1 MSATARWRMAVMT
14 MVVALLPA
22 AAFAQ
27 GSIAGVVK
35 DASGAVLPG
44 VTVEAASPALI
55 EKVRTVVSD
64 SGGQYRIID
73 LRPGTYTVTF
83 TLTGFNTFKRDGIEL
98 TGNFTATVDADL
110 RVGAIEETVTVTGE
124 SPIVDVSS
132 ATRQRVLRQ
141 EMLDA
146 LPNDRVPAFM
156 AALSPGIN
164 ISTQDVGGSM
174 GNTASGS
181 NMTSHGSRTTDIR
194 TLASGVSVQSLETG
208 SSAQGVPNLM
218 MYQEVTVDSSGAS
231 AENDLGGV
239 TINLIP
245 REGGNAFHGSFV
257 SAFANDSMQGD
268 NFTQELKD
276 RGLGTANGVKTI
288 WDINPG
294 FGGPIKRDKVWFFAT
309 GRYTGANNFV
319 GGMFFNAN
327 AGDPNS
333 YTYAPDTSRPAFIE
347 NVWKTFDARITW
359 QAAPRHKVAFGF
371 DQTEASNP
379 AGINATTAPES
390 ADPGTFRHDRAYRGE
405 WTAPLT
411 NRLLMEAVLYQRTLP
426 SFDTHPDFPSIGLS
440 AITEQSTGVT
450 FRALA
455 GTKSFKVNTNIAYRA
470 ALSYVTGAHAFKVGF
485 SDGQG
490 TRKETLVALDSP
502 ISIRVNNGVANQLTQ
517 VISPSIDCN
526 NVKGCDEYQN
536 YSRQDHDLGVFAQDK
551 WAIDRLTLSY
561 GVRFSRY
568 QSSFPTQHVSPG
580 TFAPTLNFDIPET
593 PGVKWNDITPRF
605 GGVYDLFGTGKTAV
619 KVSMNKYVN
628 GQALTGNAGGGTT
641 VFGSSL
647 NPFNRLVLSTTRNWT
662 DSDRDLVPD
671 CDLTNPAANAECA
684 AMTNQNFGKTV
695 PGTAYDPEVLSG
707 WGKRGYNWEF
717 AAGVQHE
724 ILPRTSLELTYFRR
738 SFGNFIATDNRA
750 VAASDYTRYQ
760 ITAPSNPDLPGG
772 GGYAVTGLYDLN
784 PNKVGQVDNYITF
797 ADNFGDQ
804 SERWS
809 GFDLTASSRL
819 AGIQLMGG
827 LSTGHQSV
835 DNCGVVEQLPEMQ
848 FGLRT
853 LARTNAASVL
863 VPQQY
868 CAMDEDFLTQV
879 KFVGSYTIP
888 KIDVQFGG
896 SYQNI
901 PGTQVAANFVAT
913 NAIVAP
919 SLGRTLSG
927 GANNVTVSI
936 LEPGTM
942 YGERVN
948 QLDLRF
954 AKILNLGGVRRAT
967 VSLDLA
973 NAFNASTVLT
983 ESVVYTTWRQ
993 PQSILTARFVKIGLQ
1008 FNF

>member
-1 MSATARWRMAVMT
+1 MSAKARWRTAVMAAA
-14 MVVALLPA
+14 VALLPG

-27 GSIAGVVK
+27 ASIAGVVK

-55 EKVRTVVSD
+55 EKARTVVSD
-64 SGGQYRIID
+64 SSGQYRIVD

-83 TLTGFNTFKRDGIEL
+83 TLAGFNTYKRDGIEL

-110 RVGAIEETVTVTGE
+110 RVGALEETITVTGE
-124 SPIVDVSS
+124 TPIVDVSS

-141 EMLDA
+141 ELLDA

-245 REGGNAFHGSFV
+245 REGGNTYHGSFV
-257 SAFANDSMQGD
+257 SAFANESMQGD
-268 NFTQELKD
+268 NFTQELQD
-276 RGLGTANGVKTI
+276 RGLGTPNRVKTI
-288 WDINPG
+288 WDVNPG
-294 FGGPIKRDKVWFFAT
+294 FGGPIRRDKVWFFAT

-327 AGDPNS
+327 ASNPAV
-333 YTYAPDTSRPAFIE
+333 YTYVPDTSRPAFIE
-347 NVWKTFDARITW
+347 NVWKTFDTRITW
-359 QAAPRHKVAFGF
+359 QADERNKIAFGF
-371 DQTEASNP
+371 DQTEANNP
-379 AGINATTAPES
+379 AGISATTAPES
-390 ADPGTFRHDRAYRGE
+390 ADPGHFRHDRAFRGE
-405 WTAPLT
+405 WTAPMT
-411 NRLLMEAVLYQRTLP
+411 NRLLAEAVLYRRTLP
-426 SFDTHPDFPSIGLS
+426 SFDTHPDFPSLGLS
-440 AITEQSTGVT
+440 AITDQGTGVT
-450 FRALA
+450 FRALT
-455 GTKSFKVNTNIAYRA
+455 GTKSFKINSNIAYRA
-470 ALSYVTGAHAFKVGF
+470 ALSYVTGTHAFKFGF

-490 TRKETLVALDSP
+490 TRKETLIALDSP
-502 ISIRVNNGVANQLTQ
+502 IAIRVNNGIANQLTQ
-517 VISPSIDCN
+517 VISPDIRCN
-526 NVKGCDEYQN
+526 NEDGCDEYQN
-536 YSRQDHDLGVFAQDK
+536 YSRQNHDLGVFAQDK

-561 GVRFSRY
+561 GIRFSRY
-568 QSSFPTQHVSPG
+568 KSSFPAQHVSPG
-580 TFAPTLNFDIPET
+580 TFAPNLNLDIPKT
-593 PGVKWNDITPRF
+593 PGVDWKDVAPRL
-605 GGVYDLFGTGKTAV
+605 GVVYDAFGTGRTAV
-619 KVSMNKYVN
+619 KVSLNKFVN

-647 NPFNRLVLSTTRNWT
+647 NPFNRLVLSTTRNWA
-662 DSDRDLVPD
+662 DANRDFVPD
-671 CDLTNPAANAECA
+671 CDLTNPAANGECA
-684 AMTNQNFGKTV
+684 AMTNQNFGRTV
-695 PGTAYDPEVLSG
+695 PGTAYDPEVLNG

-724 ILPRTSLELTYFRR
+724 ILPRTSLEVTYFRR
-738 SFGNFIATDNRA
+738 WFGNFIATDNRA
-750 VAASDYTRYQ
+750 VAASDYTQYQ
-760 ITAPSNPDLPGG
+760 ITAPSDSRLPNG

-804 SERWS
+804 FEHWN
-809 GFDLTASSRL
+809 GIDVTANSRF
-819 AGIQLMGG
+819 AGIQFMGG
-827 LSTGHQSV
+827 LSTGRQSA
-835 DNCGVVEQLPEMQ
+835 DFCGVVEKLPEML

-868 CAMDEDFLTQV
+868 CAMEEGFLTQV

-901 PGTQVAANFVAT
+901 PGTQLAANFVA
-913 NAIVAP
+913 NNGVVQP
-919 SLGRTLSG
+919 SLGRVLSG

-936 LEPGTM
+936 LEPGKI

-973 NAFNASTVLT
+973 NAFNANTVLT

-993 PQSILTARFVKIGLQ
+993 PQSILTARFVKVGLQ